1 MFKSVFAAT
10 AALSMSAGA
19 ALAGPYVN
27 IENNAGFTGSD
38 FEGSVTET
46 HVGYESA
53 LGESAGWYIQG
64 GPAFVSPDGD
74 DTTTELSGKV
84 GIGADVTDRVNV
96 YAEIAAQT
104 QDEINFDEDLN
115 IGTKI
120 GVKYTFWVLKTTE

>member
-27 IENNAGFTGSD
+27 VENNAGFTGSD

-46 HVGYESA
+46 HVGFESA
-53 LGESAGWYIQG
+53 LGESASWYIQG
-64 GPAFVSPDGD
+64 GPAFVSPDGE

-115 IGTKI
+115 IGTKV
-120 GVKYTFWVLKTTE
+120 GVTYRF

>member
-1 MFKSVFAAT
+1 MIKSVFAAA

-53 LGESAGWYIQG
+53 LGESAGWYIQA
-64 GPAFVSPDGD
+64 GPAFVSPDGEG
-74 DTTTELSGKV
+74 TTTELSGKV
-84 GIGADVTDRVNV
+84 GIGADVTEHIGV

-120 GVKYTFWVLKTTE
+120 GIRYTF

>member
-1 MFKSVFAAT
+1 MIKSVFAAT

-19 ALAGPYVN
+19 AFAGPYVN

-115 IGTKI
+115 IGTKVGI
-120 GVKYTFWVLKTTE
+120 KYTF

>member
-1 MFKSVFAAT
+1 MIKSVFAAA

-46 HVGYESA
+46 HVGFEGG
-53 LGESAGWYIQG
+53 LGENAGWYVQG
-64 GPAFVSPDGD
+64 GPAFVSPDGE

-84 GIGADVTDRVNV
+84 GIGVDVTERLNV
-96 YAEIAAQT
+96 YGEISAIT

-115 IGTKI
+115 VGTKV
-120 GVKYTFWVLKTTE
+120 GVKFSF

>member
-1 MFKSVFAAT
+1 MK
-10 AALSMSAGA
+10 ALLLAGA
-19 ALAGPYVN
+19 ASFMAAPAFAGPYVN

-46 HVGYESA
+46 HAGYEAA
-53 LGESAGWYIQG
+53 LGEDAAWYVQA
-64 GPAFVSPDGD
+64 GPAFVSPDGE

-84 GIGADVTDRVNV
+84 GIGADVTDRINL

-120 GVKYTFWVLKTTE
+120 GVKYTF

>member
-1 MFKSVFAAT
+1 MKAI
-10 AALSMSAGA
+10 LLAGA
-19 ALAGPYVN
+19 ASFLAAPALAGPYVN

-46 HVGYESA
+46 HVGYEGD
-53 LGESAGWYIQG
+53 LGESAAWYVQG

-84 GIGADVTDRVNV
+84 GIGADINENINV

-120 GVKYTFWVLKTTE
+120 GVTYRF

>member
-1 MFKSVFAAT
+1 MK
-10 AALSMSAGA
+10 ALLIAGA
-19 ALAGPYVN
+19 ASFLAAPAFAGPYVN

-46 HVGYESA
+46 HVGFEGG
-53 LGESAGWYIQG
+53 LGENAGWYVQG
-64 GPAFVSPDGD
+64 GPAFVSPDGE

-84 GIGADVTDRVNV
+84 GVGADVSENLNL

-115 IGTKI
+115 FGTKI
-120 GVKYTFWVLKTTE
+120 GLKYSF

>member
-1 MFKSVFAAT
+1 MIKSVFAAT
-10 AALSMSAGA
+10 AALSVSAGA
-19 ALAGPYVN
+19 AFAGPYVN
-27 IENNAGFTGSD
+27 VENNAGFTGSD

-53 LGESAGWYIQG
+53 LGESAGWYVQA

-120 GVKYTFWVLKTTE
+120 GVKFTF

>member
-1 MFKSVFAAT
+1 MK
-10 AALSMSAGA
+10 ALLLAGA
-19 ALAGPYVN
+19 ASFMAAPALAGPYVN

-46 HVGYESA
+46 HVGYEGD
-53 LGESAGWYIQG
+53 LGESAAWYIQG

-84 GIGADVTDRVNV
+84 GIGADVTDRINL

-120 GVKYTFWVLKTTE
+120 GVKYTF

>member
-1 MFKSVFAAT
+1 MK
-10 AALSMSAGA
+10 ALLIAGA
-19 ALAGPYVN
+19 ASFLAAPAFAGPYVN

-46 HVGYESA
+46 HVGFEGG
-53 LGESAGWYIQG
+53 LGENAGWYVQG
-64 GPAFVSPDGD
+64 GPAFVSPDGE

-84 GIGADVTDRVNV
+84 GVGADVSENLNL

-115 IGTKI
+115 FGTKV
-120 GVKYTFWVLKTTE
+120 GLKYSF

>member
-1 MFKSVFAAT
+1 MKTLIIAGVASFLAAP
-10 AALSMSAGA
+10 

-46 HVGYESA
+46 HVGFESA
-53 LGESAGWYIQG
+53 LGESSAWYIQG
-64 GPAFVSPDGD
+64 GPALISPDGED
-74 DTTTELSGKV
+74 LTTELSGKV
-84 GIGADVTDRVNV
+84 GVGVDVTENLGV

-104 QDEINFDEDLN
+104 SDEINFDEDLN

-120 GVKYTFWVLKTTE
+120 GVKYSF

>member
-1 MFKSVFAAT
+1 MFKSVFAAA

-46 HVGYESA
+46 HVGYEA
-53 LGESAGWYIQG
+53 DLGEDAAWYVQA
-64 GPAFVSPDGD
+64 GPAFVSPDGGE
-74 DTTTELSGKV
+74 TTTELSAKV
-84 GIGADVTDRVNV
+84 GISADVSDHVGV

-115 IGTKI
+115 IGTKVGI
-120 GVKYTFWVLKTTE
+120 RYTF

>member
-1 MFKSVFAAT
+1 MK
-10 AALSMSAGA
+10 ALLLAGA
-19 ALAGPYVN
+19 ASFMAAPAFAGPYVN

-46 HVGYESA
+46 HVGYEA
-53 LGESAGWYIQG
+53 DLGENSAWYVQA

-84 GIGADVTDRVNV
+84 GIGADVTDRINL

-120 GVKYTFWVLKTTE
+120 GVKYSF

>member
-1 MFKSVFAAT
+1 MK
-10 AALSMSAGA
+10 ALLIAGA
-19 ALAGPYVN
+19 ASFLAAPAFAGPYVN

-46 HVGYESA
+46 HVGFEGG
-53 LGESAGWYIQG
+53 LGENAGWYVQG
-64 GPAFVSPDGD
+64 GPAFVSPDGE

-84 GIGADVTDRVNV
+84 GIGADVSENLNL

-115 IGTKI
+115 FGTKV
-120 GVKYTFWVLKTTE
+120 GLKYSF

>member
-46 HVGYESA
+46 HVGFESA
-53 LGESAGWYIQG
+53 LGESASWYVQG
-64 GPAFVSPDGD
+64 GPAFVSPDGE

-84 GIGADVTDRVNV
+84 GVGVDVNESLGF

-115 IGTKI
+115 IGTKV
-120 GVKYTFWVLKTTE
+120 GVKYSF

>member
-1 MFKSVFAAT
+1 MIKSVFAAT

-19 ALAGPYVN
+19 AFAGPYVN

-120 GVKYTFWVLKTTE
+120 GVKYTF